1 MAPTPSDAPRLQTR
15 AKNADQHPGLA
26 IPTKR
31 RRTKAEMEEA
41 RQRKKADTEAAKK
54 AEKDKAIAAAM
65 LENAIQAKDRQAAA
79 GTVDIIQMPHMAS
92 KAKKTKS
99 TGKTIHTEAEEAS
112 IASLPTNDELTS
124 SELRR

>member
-1 MAPTPSDAPRLQTR
+1 MAPTPSDTPRLQTR

-31 RRTKAEMEEA
+31 HRIKAEMEEA
-41 RQRKKADTEAAKK
+41 RQKKKADTEAAKK

-79 GTVDIIQMPHMAS
+79 GTADIIQMPRMAS
-92 KAKKTKS
+92 KAKKIKS

-124 SELRR
+124 SEL